1 MVNDRWYL
9 STSSVDIS
17 INDDIS
23 NNENH
28 NSSVAKSIAD
38 IIQRVTEPQSEL
50 KQQFDWGK
58 KSVKYV

>member
-38 IIQRVTEPQSEL
+38 IIQRVTES
-50 KQQFDWGK
+50 
-58 KSVKYV
+58 